1 MTEHDRTT
9 VIIFT
14 KTYRIEGKIA
24 VAPKERVTD
33 FLMVANK
40 FIPVI
45 DAELKD
51 MQNNVLLTADYLS
64 VHRDNI
70 EVIIPVA
77 LAKKI

>member
-1 MTEHDRTT
+1 MNEPERTT

-24 VAPKERVTD
+24 VVPKARVTD
-33 FLMVANK
+33 FLMVANR

-45 DAELKD
+45 DTELKD

-70 EVIIPVA
+70 EVVIPFA
-77 LAKKI
+77 LAQKI